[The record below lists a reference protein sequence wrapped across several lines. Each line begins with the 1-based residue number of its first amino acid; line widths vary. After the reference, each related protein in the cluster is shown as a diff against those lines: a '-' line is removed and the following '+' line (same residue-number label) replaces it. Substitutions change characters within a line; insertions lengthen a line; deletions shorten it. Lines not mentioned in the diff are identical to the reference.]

1 MTAVNAGA
9 RLDRLPVSSFHWRIL
24 GLIGAGLFLDA
35 FDIYLQGAVLGT
47 LVSTGWSTPALNA
60 DFVSFTFGGMVVGAW
75 LAGIWGDRYGRRFS
89 YQMNLLVFGVAS
101 LAGALAPSMG
111 WLLAARFVMGMG
123 LGAEIVVGYVLL
135 GEFVPPA
142 SRGRWGTGLAVITNS
157 SLFFSALIGRFVIPN
172 FGWRWMFVIVGAGA
186 LVVWYLRKAMPESP
200 RWLESKRRLEEAERI
215 VAAVEREASG
225 GRPLPPPVIA
235 EIPVVKRP
243 SLATLFSRGLR
254 SRTLIGCLVLI
265 TLNTAIYGF
274 IAFLPTFMVRQGI
287 NIVTSLTYTTLMS
300 FGGPVGALVGM
311 WLSDRAGRKGCII
324 WFSLAALVFGAIYPQ
339 VTHPG
344 LLLLVGFLLVS
355 SIYVLV
361 AIAWGLYVPELFPTE
376 VRMRGTGF
384 CNTAGRMM
392 TILTPQLTIPLFA
405 AFGVA
410 GVISMVAV
418 LLGLQIVM
426 VVLFGIETKAKP
438 LEALVPRATG
448 TLAGETLPEAA
459 PADAA

>member
-1 MTAVNAGA
+1 MVAVNAGA

-24 GLIGAGLFLDA
+24 GLIGAGMFLDA
-35 FDIYLQGAVLGT
+35 FDIYLQGAVLAT
-47 LVSTGWSTPALNA
+47 LVSLRWSTPALNA
-60 DFVSFTFGGMVVGAW
+60 DFISSTFGGMVVGAW
-75 LAGIWGDRYGRRFS
+75 LAGIWGDRFGRRFS
-89 YQMNLLVFGVAS
+89 YQMNLLVFGLAS

-111 WLLAARFVMGMG
+111 WLIAARFAMGLG

-135 GEFVPPA
+135 SEFVPPA

-157 SLFFSALIGRFVIPN
+157 SLFFSALLGRFVIPN
-172 FGWRWMFVIVGAGA
+172 LGWRWMFVIVGAGA
-186 LVVWYLRKAMPESP
+186 LVVWYLRKSMPESP
-200 RWLESKRRLEEAERI
+200 RWLESKGRLEEAERI
-215 VAAVEREASG
+215 VAAVEQEASK
-225 GRPLPPPVIA
+225 GRPLPPPLIA
-235 EIPVVKRP
+235 EIPVMRRP
-243 SLATLFSRGLR
+243 SLATLFSRGLA

-300 FGGPVGALVGM
+300 FGGPVGALIGM
-311 WLSDRAGRKGCII
+311 WLGDRLGRKNCII
-324 WFSLAALVFGAIYPQ
+324 WFSVSALVFGALYPQ
-339 VTHPG
+339 VTNPD
-344 LLLLVGFLLVS
+344 LLMLDGFLLVS

-410 GVISMVAV
+410 GVISMVAA
-418 LLGLQIVM
+418 LLLLQ
-426 VVLFGIETKAKP
+426 VVVVALFGIETKAKP
-438 LEALVPRATG
+438 LEALVPRGAGALAAT
-448 TLAGETLPEAA
+448 AVAA